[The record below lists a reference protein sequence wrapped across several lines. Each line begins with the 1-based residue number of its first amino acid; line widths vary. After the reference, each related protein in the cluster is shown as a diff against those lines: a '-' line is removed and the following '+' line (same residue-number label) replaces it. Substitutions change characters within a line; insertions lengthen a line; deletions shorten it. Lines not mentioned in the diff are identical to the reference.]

1 MLDAV
6 SPPLQQFVVVT
17 ADVAF
22 RGAVQTDVNEI
33 GGQIFSVRKFPGGI
47 GEYKGDVM
55 FAQ

>member
-33 GGQIFSVRKFPGGI
+33 GGQMFSVRKFPGGI

>member
-17 ADVAF
+17 ADVEF
-22 RGAVQTDVNEI
+22 RGADVNEI